1 MWKSFQTWWKESRVV
16 KKFSRDRT
24 AMASLVVIGL
34 YSLVFLWTMVTNL
47 DVDHVNKMSVENPKS
62 VGWLQS
68 YNQDTGVAKSGPT
81 AKHLAGTD
89 KLGRDIFKRLLVSVN
104 VAFKIGLVTAFIA
117 CFLGLLLGGLA
128 GYYGGWVDLVITWI
142 YSVFS
147 SIPYIVLVLL
157 IAAIFKNTQGL
168 TGLYVAFGL
177 SFWIG
182 PARVVRGEIMKI
194 KELEYVQAAQAVGN
208 SSFRIL
214 IRHVLPNTMHL
225 IFVYFSLLFI
235 GAIKS
240 EVILTF
246 LDLGVKGMPSWGLM
260 IADASKDILSGFW
273 WQMIGASV
281 ALFGL
286 VYAFNIFT
294 DALQDALDP
303 KHHS

>member
-1 MWKSFQTWWKESRVV
+1 MWKSFKTWWKESRVV

-34 YSLVFLWTMVTNL
+34 YALVFLWTMVTNL
-47 DVDHVNKMSVENPKS
+47 DVDHVNKLSVEKPNS

-68 YNQDTGVAKSGPT
+68 YNQDTGKIHSGPSG
-81 AKHLAGTD
+81 KQILGTD

-117 CFLGLLLGGLA
+117 CLLGLLLGGLA

-273 WQMIGASV
+273 WQMIGASI